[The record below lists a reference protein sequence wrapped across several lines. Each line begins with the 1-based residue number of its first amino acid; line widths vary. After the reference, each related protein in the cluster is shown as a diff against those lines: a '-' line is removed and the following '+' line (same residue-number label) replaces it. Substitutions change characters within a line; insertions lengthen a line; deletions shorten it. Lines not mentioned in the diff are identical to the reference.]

1 MRHGSTFLKSRI
13 LASTSALLLA
23 LCVTAC
29 GSPEQNGPVL
39 GVAEQQVLREGSE
52 AFAGAGADSLMSDV
66 SALQL
71 GEELFGAYC
80 SSCHGPDA
88 TGKQRVTNLVD
99 GVFNFGN
106 DIDAVRTTIMQGRT
120 SVMPGV
126 GNQYG
131 EMSLGQLV
139 AFVESLASDEPLGR
153 LAEQGKQLYDE
164 SCASCHGPGGRGN
177 LELGGPNLAD
187 DYWLH
192 GDTMMAIRLII
203 TRGATGE
210 CPPHAQSLTE
220 PEIELLT
227 AFVAQLN
234 RGRQA
239 K

>member
-1 MRHGSTFLKSRI
+1 MRHGMPFLKTGVRP
-13 LASTSALLLA
+13 SAFALFLV
-23 LCVTAC
+23 LCVAAC
-29 GSPEQNGPVL
+29 SSSQDDAPVI
-39 GVAEQQVLREGSE
+39 GMAEQGALREEAE
-52 AFAGAGADSLMSDV
+52 AFTGSSAGALISDAT
-66 SALQL
+66 ALNL
-71 GEELFGAYC
+71 GERLFGAYC
-80 SSCHGPDA
+80 SSCHGAEA
-88 TGKQRVTNLVD
+88 TGGQRVTNLVD

-106 DIDAVRTTIMQGRT
+106 DIDAVRTTITQGRK

-164 SCASCHGPGGRGN
+164 SCAACHGADGRGN
-177 LELGGPNLAD
+177 LALGGPNLAD

-210 CPPHAQSLTE
+210 CPSHAQSLTGAE
-220 PEIELLT
+220 VELLT
-227 AFVAQLN
+227 AFVTQLN
-234 RGRQA
+234 SGQRA

>member
-1 MRHGSTFLKSRI
+1 MPHGMPFLGSVFRASTF
-13 LASTSALLLA
+13 ALLLM
-23 LCVTAC
+23 LCITAC
-29 GSPEQNGPVL
+29 SSSDDDT
-39 GVAEQQVLREGSE
+39 QVTGLAKQEALRTEAE
-52 AFAGAGADSLMSDV
+52 AFAGNSASALVSDTA
-66 SALQL
+66 ALQL
-71 GEELFGAYC
+71 GGRVFEAHC
-80 SSCHGPDA
+80 ASCHGADG

-106 DIDAVRTTIMQGRT
+106 DIDAVRTTISQGRK

-131 EMSLGQLV
+131 EMNLGQLV

-153 LAEQGKQLYDE
+153 LAEQGKLLYEE
-164 SCASCHGPGGRGN
+164 SCAACHGPDGRGN
-177 LELGGPNLAD
+177 LALGGPNLAD

-210 CPPHAQSLTE
+210 CPPHAQILTPAE
-220 PEIELLT
+220 VEVLT
-227 AFVAQLN
+227 AFVTQLN
-234 RGRQA
+234 GGHST

>member
-1 MRHGSTFLKSRI
+1 MRHGMPL
-13 LASTSALLLA
+13 LNSALCAPVLA
-23 LCVTAC
+23 LSLTLFITAC
-29 GSPEQNGPVL
+29 SSQDEDTLVTD
-39 GVAEQQVLREGSE
+39 VAQQQALRDEGE
-52 AFAGAGADSLMSDV
+52 TFAGRSADALMSDPA
-66 SALQL
+66 ALQL
-71 GEELFGAYC
+71 GGRLFGAYC
-80 SSCHGPDA
+80 SSCHGVDA

-106 DIDAVRTTIMQGRT
+106 NIDAVRVTITQGRK

-164 SCASCHGPGGRGN
+164 SCAACHGMDGRGN
-177 LELGGPNLAD
+177 LALGGPNLAD

-210 CPPHAQSLTE
+210 CPPHAQSLTASE
-220 PEIELLT
+220 VELLT
-227 AFVAQLN
+227 AYVTQLN
-234 RGRQA
+234 SRT
-239 K
+239 